1 MNDMAQNSSSAETD
15 QNEEHRQGQ
24 HEIKDAQ
31 VIFKRVWETLEE
43 EIGHENLRFPKEL
56 ILLGGAPGAG
66 KGTQTRFIMKTRGL
80 TCQPI
85 VVSSLLTS
93 PEAQAIK
100 DSGQLVGDTDV
111 IRILFKE
118 LLKEKYRDGA
128 LLDGFPRTQVQVECL
143 KLLVNKVNTLHSEF
157 AETDLAINFRRPTI
171 HAVVLFT
178 GEKTSIERQLY
189 RGREIVEHNREVE
202 ETGIGTKVEVRP
214 TDVLPEQAAQRYR
227 VFKEHT
233 WDALQS
239 LKEIYHY
246 HFINAEG
253 SVEEVEQNILK
264 ELQYQSSLE
273 LNSDTYDI
281 LNPLPLAEDITIHA
295 RQELVKRLDSYALNH
310 TELFESVVDMIR
322 DKFMPIINRHALS
335 GQANVST
342 EDELFNQPLTMAML
356 IDIFS
361 ERGYHAM
368 VDKRVQEIWRAG
380 DLVDGVDLVPEVR
393 VGLSPHHHL
402 AEHLLRLPA
411 GEGPRASVG
420 GVVRRLEDV
429 ELALMFDDVAA
440 CALTSEAE
448 ARGGEEQQGAEGK
461 GPEVHERLSVFV
473 CVARGSGSWWFGSP
487 IARGGP
493 KGLSPLK

>member
-1 MNDMAQNSSSAETD
+1 MSDQSSSNDESETPAAP
-15 QNEEHRQGQ
+15 RGQ

-118 LLKEKYRDGA
+118 LLKDKYRDGA

-143 KLLVNKVNTLHSEF
+143 KLLVNKINALHGEY
-157 AETDLAINFRRPTI
+157 ADTELAIHFRRPTI

-178 GEKTSIERQLY
+178 SEKTSVERQLY
-189 RGREIVEHNREVE
+189 RGQEIIEHNKEVD
-202 ETGIGTKVEVRP
+202 ETGIGTKEEIRP

-227 VFKEHT
+227 VFKEQT

-273 LNSDTYDI
+273 LDPDTYDI

-295 RQELVKRLDSYALNH
+295 RQELVKRLDGYALH
-310 TELFESVVDMIR
+310 KREMFESVVEIIR
-322 DKFMPIINRHALS
+322 EKFMPIVTRHAIS
-335 GQANVST
+335 GQANVNT
-342 EDELFNQPLTMAML
+342 EDEIFNSPNAMAML

-368 VDKRVQEIWRAG
+368 VDKRVQEI
-380 DLVDGVDLVPEVR
+380 PERVNLETGEITNRSKFVFRISVR
-393 VGLSPHHHL
+393 FQGS
-402 AEHLLRLPA
+402 EI
-411 GEGPRASVG
+411 
-420 GVVRRLEDV
+420 RR
-429 ELALMFDDVAA
+429 
-440 CALTSEAE
+440 
-448 ARGGEEQQGAEGK
+448 G
-461 GPEVHERLSVFV
+461 
-473 CVARGSGSWWFGSP
+473 
-487 IARGGP
+487 
-493 KGLSPLK
+493 